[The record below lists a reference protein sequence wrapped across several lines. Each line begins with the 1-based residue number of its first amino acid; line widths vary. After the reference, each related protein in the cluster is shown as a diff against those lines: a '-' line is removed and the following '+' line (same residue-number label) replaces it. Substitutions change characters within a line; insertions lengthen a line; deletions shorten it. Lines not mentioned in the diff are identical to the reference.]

1 MVANGTLNWPDGDS
15 TDRSITISITDD
27 IVAEAQE
34 TIVVT
39 LSDPTTTGDPAPLGS
54 DSSATVRIN
63 DNEQAGLILTETGGS
78 TAVTEGGAADTI
90 SVALTSRPSANVTVS
105 FDAPA
110 RLSVRTAN
118 PTDDSQLVFTP
129 ANWNTN
135 QTVEVLASIN
145 GTEEGTVTQTLTAR
159 SSSSDASFDN
169 LSDSISV
176 AISDPTER
184 SGGGGSGALGGG
196 LLIVLGGLAA
206 LRRRRL
212 TH

>member
-1 MVANGTLNWPDGDS
+1 MSLLQSLKAR
-15 TDRSITISITDD
+15 DRVFDFMAT
-27 IVAEAQE
+27 EASP
-34 TIVVT
+34 V
-39 LSDPTTTGDPAPLGS
+39 D
-54 DSSATVRIN
+54 VRH
-63 DNEQAGLILTETGGS
+63 GPILYME
-78 TAVTEGGAADTI
+78 D
-90 SVALTSRPSANVTVS
+90 VTVS